1 MSAQIAEPE
10 VPGPKSANFFALQ
23 AAFEV
28 RESETPLNDAG
39 NRSIKL
45 ICFTFA
51 GCLGAGD

>member
-28 RESETPLNDAG
+28 RESGTPLNDAG
-39 NRSIKL
+39 N
-45 ICFTFA
+45 
-51 GCLGAGD
+51 